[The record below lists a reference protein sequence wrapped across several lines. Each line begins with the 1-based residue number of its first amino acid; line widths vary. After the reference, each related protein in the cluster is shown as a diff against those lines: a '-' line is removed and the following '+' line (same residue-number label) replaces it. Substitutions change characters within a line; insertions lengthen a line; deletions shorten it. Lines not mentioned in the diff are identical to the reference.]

1 MAAGSPAVYTML
13 LIPIGGFSSKTTF
26 SSYGVGFVPGASASW
41 STASVTGAGTVTFTV
56 RTSSSTPAGT
66 YPITMAAHAG
76 SVEKTVTVSLTV
88 Q

>member
-1 MAAGSPAVYTML
+1 MTAGSPAVYTML
-13 LIPIGGFSSKTTF
+13 LIPIGAFSSKTTF
-26 SSYGVGFVPGASASW
+26 SSYGVGFVPGARASW

-56 RTSSSTPAGT
+56 TTSSSTPAGT